1 MRCLSAKV
9 IMKILDKT
17 EDGNLD
23 EQEKIKKTS
32 QETEWELKPQ
42 YVIIALVVF
51 VTFCCCILFFFM
63 IYRYNGFTD
72 FWKKLSLILQPI
84 IIGVV
89 IAYLLN
95 PIMKFLEGHLLK
107 FLEPRMKSKRKAKKT
122 SRGIAITGSLVFLV
136 GICVLLV
143 AAIVPSISASIQS
156 MITSFPQEAKD
167 LTKWVYEVTN
177 GDTELASMIQQGV
190 DKITDTVETF
200 FEDDIFSKVQTYL
213 TSITSGVIYG
223 VKFVLNVIV
232 GLIISV
238 YVMADQE
245 HFAGQAK
252 KIVYAMFKP
261 VRANVIVDTVRKS
274 NEIFSG
280 FISGKILDSAIIG
293 VLAYIVLAIM
303 KMPDT
308 VLVAVIIGVTNV
320 IPFFGPFIGA
330 VPSFIIIVLQNPI
343 QGLYFLIFIVVLQ
356 QIDGNIIGP
365 KILGSSTGLSAF
377 WVVFAILVF
386 GGLWGFPGMLLGV
399 PLMAVIYYVAQK
411 TVSYFLKKRGLTT
424 DTLAYVYLTKVDK
437 ESNQPV
443 YDKNPSKKELKKHHG
458 KHIEESIEES
468 KKEE

>member
-1 MRCLSAKV
+1 M
-9 IMKILDKT
+9 
-17 EDGNLD
+17 D

-167 LTKWVYEVTN
+167 LTKWVDEVTN

-274 NEIFSG
+274 NEIRRSLVCSP
-280 FISGKILDSAIIG
+280 ISC
-293 VLAYIVLAIM
+293 
-303 KMPDT
+303 
-308 VLVAVIIGVTNV
+308 
-320 IPFFGPFIGA
+320 
-330 VPSFIIIVLQNPI
+330 LQ
-343 QGLYFLIFIVVLQ
+343 
-356 QIDGNIIGP
+356 
-365 KILGSSTGLSAF
+365 S
-377 WVVFAILVF
+377 
-386 GGLWGFPGMLLGV
+386 
-399 PLMAVIYYVAQK
+399 
-411 TVSYFLKKRGLTT
+411 
-424 DTLAYVYLTKVDK
+424 
-437 ESNQPV
+437 
-443 YDKNPSKKELKKHHG
+443 
-458 KHIEESIEES
+458 
-468 KKEE
+468 

>member
-1 MRCLSAKV
+1 M
-9 IMKILDKT
+9 
-17 EDGNLD
+17 D

-167 LTKWVYEVTN
+167 LTKWVDEVTN

-330 VPSFIIIVLQNPI
+330 VPSFIIIVLQNSDTGIIFPDLYRCCYSRSTEI
-343 QGLYFLIFIVVLQ
+343 SLDRRSLEVLPDYRHSGLYLQ
-356 QIDGNIIGP
+356 
-365 KILGSSTGLSAF
+365 F
-377 WVVFAILVF
+377 WYLADY
-386 GGLWGFPGMLLGV
+386 GDSRGMLLGV

>member
-1 MRCLSAKV
+1 M
-9 IMKILDKT
+9 
-17 EDGNLD
+17 D

-42 YVIIALVVF
+42 YVIIALVVL
-51 VTFCCCILFFFM
+51 VTFCCCILFFLM

-122 SRGIAITGSLVFLV
+122 SRLISITGSLVFLV

-167 LTKWVYEVTN
+167 LTKWVDEVTN

-386 GGLWGFPGMLLGV
+386 G
-399 PLMAVIYYVAQK
+399 
-411 TVSYFLKKRGLTT
+411 
-424 DTLAYVYLTKVDK
+424 
-437 ESNQPV
+437 
-443 YDKNPSKKELKKHHG
+443 
-458 KHIEESIEES
+458 
-468 KKEE
+468 

>member
-1 MRCLSAKV
+1 
-9 IMKILDKT
+9 MKILDKT

-167 LTKWVYEVTN
+167 LTKWVDEVTN

-223 VKFVLNVIV
+223 LKFVLNVIV

-280 FISGKILDSAIIG
+280 FIIGKILDSA
-293 VLAYIVLAIM
+293 
-303 KMPDT
+303 DT
-308 VLVAVIIGVTNV
+308 VLVAVLIGVTNV

>member
-1 MRCLSAKV
+1 
-9 IMKILDKT
+9 
-17 EDGNLD
+17 
-23 EQEKIKKTS
+23 
-32 QETEWELKPQ
+32 
-42 YVIIALVVF
+42 
-51 VTFCCCILFFFM
+51 
-63 IYRYNGFTD
+63 
-72 FWKKLSLILQPI
+72 
-84 IIGVV
+84 
-89 IAYLLN
+89 
-95 PIMKFLEGHLLK
+95 
-107 FLEPRMKSKRKAKKT
+107 
-122 SRGIAITGSLVFLV
+122 
-136 GICVLLV
+136 
-143 AAIVPSISASIQS
+143 

-167 LTKWVYEVTN
+167 LTKWVDEVTN

-213 TSITSGVIYG
+213 TSITSGVYM
-223 VKFVLNVIV
+223 VSKFVFKCDHL
-232 GLIISV
+232 GLIISS
-238 YVMADQE
+238 MC
-245 HFAGQAK
+245 GQTRNILQDRRK
-252 KIVYAMFKP
+252 RSYMRMFKP

-386 GGLWGFPGMLLGV
+386 AGLWGFPGNAARCAVNG
-399 PLMAVIYYVAQK
+399 VIYYVAQK
-411 TVSYFLKKRGLTT
+411 TG
-424 DTLAYVYLTKVDK
+424 TLI
-437 ESNQPV
+437 S
-443 YDKNPSKKELKKHHG
+443 
-458 KHIEESIEES
+458 
-468 KKEE
+468 